1 MNEGKS
7 DFLTGIVV
15 TENKQKV
22 VLCTSRER
30 RIKEMR
36 VEKSLGSKL
45 DKATNTATPPP
56 YFMFEDWQKGK
67 NFKRELET

>member
-1 MNEGKS
+1 LNEGKS

-56 YFMFEDWQKGK
+56 IFHV
-67 NFKRELET
+67 